1 MSDFFERSR
10 ERHYVEVSEG
20 LHDSECEWRAN
31 GHYICHCSKR
41 SREENGFTTPPEDL
55 YFPPPNCSHCDGD
68 LEFDGDG
75 FTCEHC
81 NVAWDSDGTRARF
94 TDDYGQDLA
103 ERAAC
108 SDARLAGGE

>member
-1 MSDFFERSR
+1 MRESALTLVPVPGDVIPEILSAFTALSDD
-10 ERHYVEVSEG
+10 G
-20 LHDSECEWRAN
+20 ECDEPRVA
-31 GHYICHCSKR
+31 H
-41 SREENGFTTPPEDL
+41 
-55 YFPPPNCSHCDGD
+55 
-68 LEFDGDG
+68 DGDG